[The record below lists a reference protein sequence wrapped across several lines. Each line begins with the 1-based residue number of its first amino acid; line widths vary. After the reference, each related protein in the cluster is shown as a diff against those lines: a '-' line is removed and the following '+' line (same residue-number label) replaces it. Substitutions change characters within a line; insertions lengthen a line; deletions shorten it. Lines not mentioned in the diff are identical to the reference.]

1 MNTPI
6 IRIDRVSLEYQTE
19 RGAPP
24 ALILKDISLEI
35 AENEIVA
42 LLGPSGCGKSTL
54 IRLMAGLLS
63 PTRGTVSFR
72 GKPVEGVCPGVA
84 MVFQNFALFP
94 WLTVEGNVLAP
105 LEQAGLPA
113 GETSERVQHA
123 LGMVGLTGYEGVF
136 PGDPDALLHAASGSP
151 GRSP

>member
-72 GKPVEGVCPGVA
+72 GKPVEGVC
-84 MVFQNFALFP
+84 
-94 WLTVEGNVLAP
+94 
-105 LEQAGLPA
+105 
-113 GETSERVQHA
+113 R
-123 LGMVGLTGYEGVF
+123 
-136 PGDPDALLHAASGSP
+136 ASQWSSKILRCSRG
-151 GRSP
+151 